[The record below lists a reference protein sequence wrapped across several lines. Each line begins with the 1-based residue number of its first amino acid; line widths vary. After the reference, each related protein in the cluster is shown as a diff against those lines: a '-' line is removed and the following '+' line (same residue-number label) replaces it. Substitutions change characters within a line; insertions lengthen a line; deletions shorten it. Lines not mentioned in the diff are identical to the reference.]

1 MERAKELQLEP
12 VVRRRAYQDVI
23 EKIKNEILEGRL
35 QSGDRLPG
43 ERRLSEMLGI
53 SRAPVREALRVLETL
68 DIIRARRGTGPE
80 SGSIV
85 VGEVGNA
92 MADTLLM
99 HTALDHVS
107 LSEMVEVRVVLE
119 GLAVDQAAKHADEA
133 ALARLQEF
141 VDRMNDPEVT
151 PEEFFRI
158 DSGFHMAIAQVSGNR
173 LNSYLMQSIRSI
185 VEHTLQKI
193 FVSSPDWPRTR
204 AEVAAEHEAIMS
216 AIRNGDGATGSAMI
230 TEHILK
236 SFERFHPT

>member
-35 QSGDRLPG
+35 RSGDRLPG

-85 VGEVGNA
+85 VGEVGDA

-99 HTALDHVS
+99 HAALDHVS

-119 GLAVDQAAKHADEA
+119 GLAVDQAAKHADDS

-151 PEEFFRI
+151 PEEFFRL

-204 AEVAAEHEAIMS
+204 AEVAAEHDAIMR
-216 AIRNGDGATGSAMI
+216 AIRNGDGVTGSAMI

-236 SFERFHPT
+236 SFERFHPA